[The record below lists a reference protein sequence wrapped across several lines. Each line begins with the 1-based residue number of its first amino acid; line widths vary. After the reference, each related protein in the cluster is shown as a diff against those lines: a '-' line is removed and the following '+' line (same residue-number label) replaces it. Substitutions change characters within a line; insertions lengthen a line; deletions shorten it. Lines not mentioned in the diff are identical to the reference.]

1 TSRTLDISEAVK
13 IAVQRHPE
21 ISQNIA
27 SLASQNANI
36 DVAKAAYYP
45 QLSGGISTGDMTSGE
60 RGRQLLSLNA
70 TQMVYDFGKVKSS
83 VDIQKARL
91 ALQQAQVLVKID
103 EVALEVASA

>member
-1 TSRTLDISEAVK
+1 MSLVSPTSRTLDISEAVK

-83 VDIQKARL
+83 VDIQKP
-91 ALQQAQVLVKID
+91 D
-103 EVALEVASA
+103 